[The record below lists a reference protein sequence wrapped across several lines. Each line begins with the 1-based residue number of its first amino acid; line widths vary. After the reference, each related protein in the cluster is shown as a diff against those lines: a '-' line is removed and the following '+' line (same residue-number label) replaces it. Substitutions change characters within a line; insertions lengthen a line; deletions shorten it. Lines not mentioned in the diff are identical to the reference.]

1 MSALK
6 TAVLRQI
13 AYAKSVRS
21 VIRSIMRRM
30 LDGDWI
36 NNIFASSDDEFNDKL
51 DEAFKSLDFAS
62 ATKGDLCKV
71 VAEVLCNEVSRLCL
85 VLKDV
90 CDGSGNGAYYEA
102 HISHERFVRLVLSTD
117 TAKLGRMKRI
127 LEDAKLTPIDVLRGM
142 GAILNDEPLEERM
155 ALGAKERRIANAELK
170 TLVEETKN
178 AIDNVG
184 AKVDEVDKK
193 VSKLRKGG
201 KKCGKYTDAQLDFC
215 GNIWAKACD
224 VLEIRN
230 SLNTKVSYVA
240 TYKFYHR
247 QLENL
252 NVKDADMFKSII
264 RAYQAR
270 ELRRRRRE
278 NPAAKKEKKVA
289 TKPAENGKIQG
300 MKNAV
305 KTTVALALATT
316 CATAAPLRSEAGE
329 TPSKAEIR
337 TCQVQGAMS
346 EYGGNGDLPALGYSP
361 PRMSCATM
369 RGSPLCADCRL
380 SSLII
385 GRRSSDVIGG
395 KSGD

>member
-1 MSALK
+1 M
-6 TAVLRQI
+6 
-13 AYAKSVRS
+13 
-21 VIRSIMRRM
+21 
-30 LDGDWI
+30 
-36 NNIFASSDDEFNDKL
+36 
-51 DEAFKSLDFAS
+51 
-62 ATKGDLCKV
+62 
-71 VAEVLCNEVSRLCL
+71 
-85 VLKDV
+85 LKDV

-142 GAILNDEPLEERM
+142 GAVLNDEPLEERM

-184 AKVDEVDKK
+184 AKVDEVDRK
-193 VSKLRKGG
+193 VSKLRKRG
-201 KKCGKYTDAQLDFC
+201 KKRGKYTDAQLDFC

-224 VLEIRN
+224 VQEIRN
-230 SLNTKVSYVA
+230 SSNTKVSYKT

-289 TKPAENGKIQG
+289 TKPAENGKNEQKMPKAGNGELKLAETSDTPVQKEQENAQIPVCRFTANGGNGIIDPVNFREGHGTETVEKVGKEDCPEEDSGEGGNGRSPRRNVQG
-300 MKNAV
+300 KAACV
-305 KTTVALALATT
+305 DQEEPRLQLSGEGRRRVRREGVRGDSGALALCRCEGDAARVRGGVCRQDDEGRIPCGESDLREARPAEGQGILCLQDEATRLRP
-316 CATAAPLRSEAGE
+316 TA
-329 TPSKAEIR
+329 
-337 TCQVQGAMS
+337 
-346 EYGGNGDLPALGYSP
+346 
-361 PRMSCATM
+361 
-369 RGSPLCADCRL
+369 
-380 SSLII
+380 
-385 GRRSSDVIGG
+385 
-395 KSGD
+395 